1 MSLIQPPSVMTE
13 PPAPPESDRV
23 VSARSARFAARLF
36 NYGNIVAMIIPVP
49 LGILWLGASM
59 LVYALNRH
67 NPNPRVGHYTQQA
80 AYRLYGVVGLIVPV
94 ATFFGTN
101 VIYWLATWAICAAV
115 LIPWSVIDLR
125 RINKEQWQDTLLD
138 EEKP

>member
-1 MSLIQPPSVMTE
+1 MTE
-13 PPAPPESDRV
+13 PPVPPDAARV
-23 VSARSARFAARLF
+23 VSARSARFAARVF
-36 NYGNIVAMIIPVP
+36 NYGNIVAMIVPVP

-80 AYRLYGVVGLIVPV
+80 AYRLYGVMGFIIVV

-101 VIYWLATWAICAAV
+101 VTYWLITWAISALV
-115 LIPWSVIDLR
+115 LIPWSIIDLR
-125 RINKEQWQDTLLD
+125 RINNEDWQDTLLE
-138 EEKP
+138 EEKS

>member
-1 MSLIQPPSVMTE
+1 MTLIQEPPVMTE
-13 PPAPPESDRV
+13 PPVPPDAARV
-23 VSARSARFAARLF
+23 VSARSARFAARVF
-36 NYGNIVAMIIPVP
+36 NYGNIVAMIVPVP

-80 AYRLYGVVGLIVPV
+80 AYRLYGVMGFIIVV

-101 VIYWLATWAICAAV
+101 VTYWLITWAISALV
-115 LIPWSVIDLR
+115 LIPWSIIDLR
-125 RINKEQWQDTLLD
+125 RINNEDWQDTLLE
-138 EEKP
+138 EEKS